1 MYATAIPSAMPRFL
15 FTLPLAALTTLGLL
29 LAMSSLIHTD
39 EVIMDEDPYP
49 QIPPVVME
57 PPRPIEDWIKKPEP
71 IEEVAPTPP
80 KPVREWQMQERTKFA
95 IAPIATR
102 PIKEATLGLSD
113 SLPFARVMA
122 PPVYPYRAVQA
133 GIEGYV
139 DLRFDITASGVTKNI
154 QVIYAEPEGVFEQ
167 SALAAVARWRFQP
180 SMVGGKAE
188 PFEGLSKRV
197 RFTLQK

>member
-1 MYATAIPSAMPRFL
+1 MYATAIPNAVPRFI

-29 LAMSSLIHTD
+29 LAMVGLIHTD
-39 EVIMDEDPYP
+39 DVIINEDPYP

-57 PPRPIEDWIKKPEP
+57 PPQPIEDWIKKPEP

-95 IAPIATR
+95 IAPIVTP
-102 PIKEATLGLSD
+102 PIKETTFGLSD

-154 QVIYAEPEGVFEQ
+154 EVVYAEPEGVFEQ
-167 SALAAVARWRFQP
+167 SALTAVARWRFQP
-180 SMVGGKAE
+180 SMVGGNAE
-188 PFEGLSKRV
+188 PFVGLSKRV